1 MLYGEG
7 AKFNG
12 PITLLVQGQREDFY
26 TLRFDPALQLLQSV
40 TYNLPSSCKN
50 KSHEIYG
57 TYCLT
62 SKRAIPIQSA
72 IDHFGKPRWFLI
84 QSYSTEGKAAYLV
97 YDGTCFVFEFH
108 NPTRRDLSNLKEL
121 SEVNSR
127 LVEVRVAPATNSKL
141 LELES
146 GFSLAKRSV
155 LDFQLPEVH
164 FIVHAPSR
172 RVTGLEI
179 ACTCNKEGTENVT
192 SCTKCVSFGDKS
204 QDVLASLG
212 APDHLYYSDQHHCQ
226 QMGTLANYRNLLKY
240 SDLHSEYSF
249 CYRHLG
255 IDVLFDAQRN
265 QVSKLVLHT
274 NVPNQFEFGFYCR
287 CFYKLSITR
296 DGMST
301 TSSDDSLLVTPTTN
315 WNVIKSHVESSR
327 ARHLKI
333 CKYSPSTNTFY
344 PFGKTSLWTLF
355 DQLIVETTDS
365 GQIAKIT
372 LFAPDRATVL
382 SAKTDKQNSTS
393 TKSTLHPAVKEVET
407 TFQVRIHREE
417 KHTTVDSDEEFQD
430 CPEDS
435 FHSAESSIA
444 STQTEAISLKATQGL
459 KEDFTTL
466 TVTEKAY
473 FSHNVN
479 AIIANGCNSSALTQ
493 NSDSLSD
500 HSPNRLLYEFLA
512 DEEEDGSTSE
522 LPSEVA
528 TNFSVVHASNT
539 LRISAPTNTS
549 EDGDPFFMAVNP
561 PPSPD
566 GREPPETS
574 SFDFISY
581 SEVIESQRALAEESS
596 SLDSDSEKP
605 QEAMSS
611 VEEPLVEFESKTA
624 AQDNL
629 NPTGKLDSHPELDS
643 QFQTMSESSTACVFH
658 YQPKP
663 TVMTA
668 SRIMTLSQDIGLFE
682 KQSHE
687 STKLKKHL
695 ITEAAPRPH
704 STPKALRRDAPPS
717 KSGGGKESGKLIIQR
732 RAGSV
737 ASAHKE
743 AKSRLLS
750 HTKSS
755 QQKIKT
761 KYVPKPKK
769 EIEEEEEE
777 EMEEE
782 EGEERKESS
791 GQESESDEMD
801 TVEPSTQ
808 QREELLT
815 SVLEPAEHTL
825 EEKEASA
832 GQSTDSMTTA
842 PWKEILDDE
851 NNEESE
857 TAAIKNQQH
866 SPSPQQ
872 QSQESD
878 CETTTTVANNLP
890 SDMEG
895 NHPTLPNTTV
905 ANNLPSD
912 MGGTLPNTTVANHIL
927 SDTEGT
933 HPNTT
938 VTDDLC
944 SDTETT
950 HPCLDLPP
958 LTHNTEKDSNKEANH
973 SKVKLI
979 TTTGTAVGGL
989 PISYQDDKSTAHK
1002 VEDPPPHC
1010 SPVETKG
1017 MSTKMHNHCCI
1028 VHSLFRSYLFL
1039 HVSTCQMLNCCRKSL
1054 PQQSSVQPLQTAL
1067 FGGAGM
1073 KSLSCQVLDL
1083 LV

>member
-7 AKFNG
+7 AKSNG

-26 TLRFDPALQLLQSV
+26 MLRFDPALQLLQSV

-50 KSHEIYG
+50 KNHEIYG
-57 TYCLT
+57 TYCLS

-84 QSYSTEGKAAYLV
+84 QSYSNEGKAAYLI

-121 SEVNSR
+121 SEVKSW
-127 LVEVRVAPATNSKL
+127 LVEVRVAPAANSKL

-164 FIVHAPSR
+164 CIVHAPSR

-192 SCTKCVSFGDKS
+192 SSTKCVSFGDKS

-212 APDHLYYSDQHHCQ
+212 TPDHLYYSDQHHCQ
-226 QMGTLANYRNLLKY
+226 QIGTLANYRNLLKY
-240 SDLHSEYSF
+240 SDLRSEYSF

-287 CFYKLSITR
+287 CFYKLSISR
-296 DGMST
+296 DSMST

-315 WNVIKSHVESSR
+315 WNVIKSHVESNH

-372 LFAPDRATVL
+372 LLAPDRATVL

-393 TKSTLHPAVKEVET
+393 TKSTLHPVVKEVET
-407 TFQVRIHREE
+407 TFQVRIRREE
-417 KHTTVDSDEEFQD
+417 KHTTVDSDEEFQN

-444 STQTEAISLKATQGL
+444 STQTEAISLKATQSL

-466 TVTEKAY
+466 AVTEKAY

-493 NSDSLSD
+493 NSDCLPD

-512 DEEEDGSTSE
+512 DEEGDGSTSE

-528 TNFSVVHASNT
+528 TSFSVVHTSNT
-539 LRISAPTNTS
+539 LRISAPANNIS
-549 EDGDPFFMAVNP
+549 EDGDAFLMAVNP
-561 PPSPD
+561 PASIPSPD

-581 SEVIESQRALAEESS
+581 SEVIESQRALAAETSP
-596 SLDSDSEKP
+596 LDSDSEKL
-605 QEAMSS
+605 QEAMTS

-624 AQDNL
+624 TQDNL
-629 NPTGKLDSHPELDS
+629 DPTGKPDSHPELDS

-687 STKLKKHL
+687 ATKVKKHL
-695 ITEAAPRPH
+695 ITEAAPKPH
-704 STPKALRRDAPPS
+704 STPKALTRDVPPS
-717 KSGGGKESGKLIIQR
+717 KSGDGKQSGKLIIQR

-777 EMEEE
+777 ELEEE
-782 EGEERKESS
+782 EEEERKESS
-791 GQESESDEMD
+791 GQESESGELD
-801 TVEPSTQ
+801 TVESSTQ
-808 QREELLT
+808 QGEELLK

-825 EEKEASA
+825 EEKEASTN
-832 GQSTDSMTTA
+832 QSTDSMTTA
-842 PWKEILDDE
+842 PWKEILDHE
-851 NNEESE
+851 NNGESKN
-857 TAAIKNQQH
+857 AAMKDQQH
-866 SPSPQQ
+866 SPSTPQQ
-872 QSQESD
+872 QSEESD
-878 CETTTTVANNLP
+878 CETPTTVANHLP

-895 NHPTLPNTTV
+895 TH
-905 ANNLPSD
+905 
-912 MGGTLPNTTVANHIL
+912 PNTTVANHL
-927 SDTEGT
+927 RSDTEGT

-938 VTDDLC
+938 VANHLPSDMEGTHPTLPNTTVADDLC
-944 SDTETT
+944 SDTEGTR
-950 HPCLDLPP
+950 PCLDLPP

-973 SKVKLI
+973 SKVQSV
-979 TTTGTAVGGL
+979 TATGIAVGGL
-989 PISYQDDKSTAHK
+989 PISNQDDKSTTCK

-1010 SPVETKG
+1010 SPVESKG
-1017 MSTKMHNHCCI
+1017 MLTKHNLFDMYCCT
-1028 VHSLFRSYLFL
+1028 VHSL
-1039 HVSTCQMLNCCRKSL
+1039 CR
-1054 PQQSSVQPLQTAL
+1054 
-1067 FGGAGM
+1067 
-1073 KSLSCQVLDL
+1073 
-1083 LV
+1083 

>member
-7 AKFNG
+7 AKSNG

-26 TLRFDPALQLLQSV
+26 TVRFDPALQLLRSV

-84 QSYSTEGKAAYLV
+84 QSYSNEGKAAYLI

-121 SEVNSR
+121 SEVKSW

-164 FIVHAPSR
+164 CIVHAPSR

-179 ACTCNKEGTENVT
+179 ACTCNKEGTENIT
-192 SCTKCVSFGDKS
+192 SSATCVSFGDKS

-240 SDLHSEYSF
+240 SDLRSEYSF

-315 WNVIKSHVESSR
+315 WNVIKSHVESSH

-355 DQLIVETTDS
+355 DQLIVETTAS

-372 LFAPDRATVL
+372 LLAPNRATVL

-407 TFQVRIHREE
+407 TFQVRIRREE

-430 CPEDS
+430 CPEDL

-444 STQTEAISLKATQGL
+444 STQTETISLKATQSL

-466 TVTEKAY
+466 AVTEKAY

-539 LRISAPTNTS
+539 LQISAPTNTS

-857 TAAIKNQQH
+857 TAAMKDQQH

-872 QSQESD
+872 QFQESD
-878 CETTTTVANNLP
+878 CETTTTVANHLP
-890 SDMEG
+890 SDLEG
-895 NHPTLPNTTV
+895 NHPTLPTTTV

-912 MGGTLPNTTVANHIL
+912 MEGTLPNTTVANHIL

-1039 HVSTCQMLNCCRKSL
+1039 HVSTFQMLNCCRKSL